1 MFLWLKTAN
10 IILNR
15 IYNNKDINKGMH
27 WSEMKE
33 LLYLCTKNVH
43 FHAQCSLNGNI
54 YIQNDGVAM
63 AWGLPWFLHWPI
75 YLFIYNEYLF
85 ATGLP
90 LQHAKLLFFKWV
102 LWGLKYTIKFPIHI
116 YQ

>member
-1 MFLWLKTAN
+1 MLNSYYLNIVEKTSGKNLSHSA
-10 IILNR
+10 R
-15 IYNNKDINKGMH
+15 DNNVCDTTQAID
-27 WSEMKE
+27 
-33 LLYLCTKNVH
+33 L
-43 FHAQCSLNGNI
+43 F
-54 YIQNDGVAM
+54 
-63 AWGLPWFLHWPI
+63 I